1 MISVKTSLQR
11 KSHSTVT
18 EGLGF
23 QHFFFQ
29 DPYRD
34 LAWVSLGF
42 ISTADGQE
50 LFGMPEKFLS
60 WCARVYVCECSCAYV
75 CMCECACVC
84 EWAYYSTSSLAS
96 GSSSGRIFPQLLTCL
111 KANQFPLLEAGSI
124 SSFSGPSPHFSLY
137 HLFLLASL
145 SLLNISTLWFLIV
158 DSLTGFIFHLNSFFY
173 SFVSSF
179 SNITFF
185 LAHVIFFS
193 FQLL

>member
-1 MISVKTSLQR
+1 MISVKTYLR
-11 KSHSTVT
+11 LKSHSTVT

-23 QHFFFQ
+23 QRFFFQ

-34 LAWVSLGF
+34 LVWVSLGF

-50 LFGMPEKFLS
+50 PFGMSEKFLS
-60 WCARVYVCECSCAYV
+60 LCARVYVCVCSCVYV
-75 CMCECACVC
+75 CECV
-84 EWAYYSTSSLAS
+84 YYSTSSSAL
-96 GSSSGRIFPQLLTCL
+96 GSSSGHIFPQLLTCP

-124 SSFSGPSPHFSLY
+124 SSFSGPSPHFPLY

-158 DSLTGFIFHLNSFFY
+158 DSLTGLIFHLNSFFY

-179 SNITFF
+179 ANITFF
-185 LAHVIFFS
+185 LVHVIFFS